1 MGSRASA
8 WASALTPQL
17 CPLLWGTVPPWCP
30 HAPSLSR
37 RPLLHSSRH
46 RHALPRAPCVKGQGL
61 VTKAGGHS
69 DPRNTHHYLTA
80 AHLQEQEERAEASL
94 WLSLPLPPTQAPPTW
109 MAGGESPHPRLLR
122 VPLPRWVG
130 PTSVPGAGSSLCTE
144 SDHACVALL
153 HLASSTAAARGRSP
167 ALSFSSSCSLMGMS
181 HQLCPCW
188 N

>member
-46 RHALPRAPCVKGQGL
+46 LRALPRAPCVKGQGL

-109 MAGGESPHPRLLR
+109 MAGGETPTPVCSGSLYPGGWAPPLSLAPARPSARSQTMRVLRSFTWPLRRPPHVAGHLPCLL
-122 VPLPRWVG
+122 
-130 PTSVPGAGSSLCTE
+130 
-144 SDHACVALL
+144 
-153 HLASSTAAARGRSP
+153 AAP
-167 ALSFSSSCSLMGMS
+167 A
-181 HQLCPCW
+181 P
-188 N
+188 

>member
-1 MGSRASA
+1 MKVLG
-8 WASALTPQL
+8 LKGQCLGL
-17 CPLLWGTVPPWCP
+17 CSDPTAVPPPLGNSPPWCP

-109 MAGGESPHPRLLR
+109 MAGGETPTPVCSGSLYPGGWAPPLSLAPARPSARSQTMRVLRSFTWPLRRPPHVARHLPCLL
-122 VPLPRWVG
+122 
-130 PTSVPGAGSSLCTE
+130 
-144 SDHACVALL
+144 
-153 HLASSTAAARGRSP
+153 AAP
-167 ALSFSSSCSLMGMS
+167 A
-181 HQLCPCW
+181 P
-188 N
+188 